1 MEGKEEEVKLLITSL
16 SPFATRIVWAL
27 KLKGVEF
34 EAIEEDLSNKSS
46 SLVKYN
52 PIHKKIPVLVHN
64 GVAVSESLV
73 ILEYIDH
80 VWNQTCPLLPT
91 DPYQRARARFWAKF
105 VDDKVLESMWS
116 AMKLKGKE
124 GEKAAVKEAY
134 ENLKLM
140 EKELEASGSNLFGGD
155 KIGFVDLTFGC
166 VVMLVDIVDQ
176 VKGVEQSDKMID
188 EVKFPLL
195 AKWKHQ
201 LYLIPFITNN
211 LPPAH
216 KVAAAIQAP
225 TAA

>member
-105 VDDKVLESMWS
+105 VDDK
-116 AMKLKGKE
+116 
-124 GEKAAVKEAY
+124 
-134 ENLKLM
+134 
-140 EKELEASGSNLFGGD
+140 ELEASGSNLFGGD

>member
-73 ILEYIDH
+73 ILEYIE
-80 VWNQTCPLLPT
+80 
-91 DPYQRARARFWAKF
+91 
-105 VDDKVLESMWS
+105 VLESMWS

>member
-105 VDDKVLESMWS
+105 VDDK
-116 AMKLKGKE
+116 GKE

>member
-80 VWNQTCPLLPT
+80 VWNQT
-91 DPYQRARARFWAKF
+91 
-105 VDDKVLESMWS
+105 WS